1 MRTKA
6 LQMFRILTP
15 VLLIALA
22 ALACTISPGSEPS
35 PTAMATA
42 PPDQLVTYPL
52 PIYSTTLN
60 PGETI
65 RGTQMTYVGREG
77 EFYNVSIGG
86 LPAAKR
92 IGDSF
97 TWKGVMA
104 PGVVGDFNLRIS
116 PTLLSDN
123 LLAAGSAELFVLN
136 PIPVELGNDYT
147 VLDSLLNY
155 SNLAVDYRVPS
166 GSQVPGTTLIYEGL
180 VEQGAKLGGTTGF
193 PIRAV
198 GDSLIW
204 TGRLRGNVV
213 IRHSL
218 RVASADENSL
228 HLVGT
233 AELWITPSS

>member
-1 MRTKA
+1 
-6 LQMFRILTP
+6 MFRILTSI
-15 VLLIALA
+15 VLIILA
-22 ALACTISPGSEPS
+22 SLACTFSPGGEPS
-35 PTAMATA
+35 QPATA
-42 PPDQLVTYPL
+42 TVPPDQLVTFQL
-52 PIYSTTLN
+52 PIYSATLS

-65 RGTQMTYVGREG
+65 RGTKMTYIGREG

-97 TWKGVMA
+97 TWKGVIA
-104 PGVVGDFNLRIS
+104 PGVFGDFNLRIS
-116 PTLLSDN
+116 PTLRSDN
-123 LLAAGSAELFVLN
+123 LLAAGSAELIILN

-147 VLDSLLNY
+147 VLDPQLNY
-155 SNLAVDYRVPS
+155 SNLVVDYQIPS
-166 GSQVPGTTLIYEGL
+166 GNQVPGTTLIYEGL
-180 VEQGAKLGGTTGF
+180 VDQGAKLGGTSGF

-213 IRHSL
+213 IRHSM
-218 RVASADENSL
+218 RVASADADKL

-233 AELWITPSS
+233 AELWITPSG

>member
-1 MRTKA
+1 MS
-6 LQMFRILTP
+6 RILAP
-15 VLLIALA
+15 ILLLLLA
-22 ALACTISPGSEPS
+22 ALACTISPRGESS
-35 PTAMATA
+35 PTATAT
-42 PPDQLVTYPL
+42 PPPNQLVTFRL
-52 PIYSTTLN
+52 PIFTSTIS

-65 RGTQMTYVGREG
+65 RGTGMTYIGREG

-92 IGDSF
+92 IGDSL

-104 PGVVGDFNLRIS
+104 PGVVGNFNLRIS
-116 PTLLSDN
+116 PTLLSDD
-123 LLAAGSAELFVLN
+123 LLAAGSAEIIVLN

-155 SNLAVDYRVPS
+155 SNLAVDYTVAT
-166 GSQVPGTTLIYEGL
+166 GDQVPGTTLIYEGL
-180 VEQGAKLGGTTGF
+180 VEQGVQLGGTSGF

-213 IRHSL
+213 VRHSL

-233 AELWITPSS
+233 GELWITPSR